1 MKSEI
6 LFKPQLILAGF
17 SFFGDPFQT
26 HAGWTSENEIGRL
39 WDRMMSFH
47 YQKSYEFPDPH
58 VGFEIHLQNHETP
71 KTGEFEVFVGQQ
83 INSTSAVPVELCI
96 KILPACDYAVFTVEG
111 ENMEEAEARQNE
123 FLMEHGLEMAN
134 SFFVQRFDRRFK
146 GLHRLSESV
155 WDVLVPV
162 RTVQK

>member
-6 LFKPQLILAGF
+6 RFQSPLMLAGF

-39 WDRMMSFH
+39 WDRLMSFQ
-47 YQKSYEFPDPH
+47 YKKTYEFENPY
-58 VGFEIHLQNHETP
+58 VGYEIHLQNHETP
-71 KTGEFEVFVGQQ
+71 RTGEFEVFVGQE
-83 INSTSAVPVELCI
+83 IRSTAGIPVEFCI
-96 KILPACDYAVFTVEG
+96 KILPACEYAIFTVAG
-111 ENMEEAEARQNE
+111 ENMEEEEDRQFS
-123 FLMEHGLEMAN
+123 FLKENGLEMAYN
-134 SFFVQRFDRRFK
+134 FFIQRFDQRFK

-162 RTVQK
+162 RAVQK